1 MAENTSKE
9 DLLREGD
16 ISVEDNLEGMAGSK
30 SSMVLSENA
39 EQTALL
45 TSMNETMKAMSESLR
60 GSGETPTLKPADSA
74 KRGRKTNNG
83 SHDLLS
89 DSAESD
95 ADQLLESNKRQKIQD
110 GDEEEDTLL
119 DEIVQSMNETEKT
132 DAKISEKLE
141 KIVENRW
148 FKLSDGQ
155 LKEKTEKY
163 LRPAICDNFIT
174 PKVNPEILERLD
186 RQTRG
191 RDLKLSTLQS
201 TTTKMGYICTKATE
215 LLLQARRENK
225 SLDIEQ
231 LIRMHTDALGLSGH
245 ISFEISQRRRDA
257 IRPNLNKEYA
267 TLCASHVPITKM
279 LFGDKQTQL
288 NHIRAS
294 NKISNTTS
302 TQGGNK
308 GCSKQRGPSYL
319 GSHSTSTGRNFLGR
333 TSQTSQLS
341 NRARNNRNYPLKKK
355 LSQRSEVT
363 TTSIINQVDSPQ
375 VRDNFIIMTT
385 DASLSGWGACLDGMT
400 TGGRWNPDEATHDI
414 NYLEMLAVLFALQSF
429 SDKVLAKHIKLMVD
443 NTIAVAT
450 INQMGTC
457 HSNLNNKLE
466 QQIWEWCSR

>member
-9 DLLREGD
+9 DPLREGD

-30 SSMVLSENA
+30 SSTVLSENA

-60 GSGETPTLKPADSA
+60 GSGETPTPKPADSA

-95 ADQLLESNKRQKIQD
+95 ADQLLEPNKRQKIQD
-110 GDEEEDTLL
+110 GDEEEGTLL
-119 DEIVQSMNETEKT
+119 DEIVQSMNKTENT
-132 DAKISEKLE
+132 DAKISEKLA

-148 FKLSDGQ
+148 LSKLSDGQ

-163 LRPAICDNFIT
+163 LRPANCDNFIT
-174 PKVNPEILERLD
+174 PKVNPEIWERLD

-191 RDLKLSTLQS
+191 RDFKLSTLQS
-201 TTTKMGYICTKATE
+201 TTTKVGYICTKATE
-215 LLLQARRENK
+215 FLSQARRENK
-225 SLDIEQ
+225 SPDIEQ
-231 LIRMHTDALGLSGH
+231 LIRMHTDALGPLGH
-245 ISFEISQRRRDA
+245 ISFEISKRRRDA

-279 LFGDKQTQL
+279 LFGDELQTQL

-308 GCSKQRGPSYL
+308 GYSKQRGPTYR
-319 GSHSTSTGRNFLGR
+319 GSHSTSTGRYFFWEN
-333 TSQTSQLS
+333 LS
-341 NRARNNRNYPLKKK
+341 DEPAEQPRSEQPELPPEEER
-355 LSQRSEVT
+355 SQRSEVT
-363 TTSIINQVDSPQ
+363 TTRVI
-375 VRDNFIIMTT
+375 T
-385 DASLSGWGACLDGMT
+385 
-400 TGGRWNPDEATHDI
+400 
-414 NYLEMLAVLFALQSF
+414 
-429 SDKVLAKHIKLMVD
+429 
-443 NTIAVAT
+443 
-450 INQMGTC
+450 
-457 HSNLNNKLE
+457 NLIHL
-466 QQIWEWCSR
+466 R

>member
-1 MAENTSKE
+1 MAENTSE
-9 DLLREGD
+9 DDLLIED
-16 ISVEDNLEGMAGSK
+16 ISVENKLEGMATGSK
-30 SSMVLSENA
+30 SSSSVLSENA
-39 EQTALL
+39 ELIALL

-60 GSGETPTLKPADSA
+60 CSGETPTPKPADSA

-163 LRPAICDNFIT
+163 LRPANCDNFIT
-174 PKVNPEILERLD
+174 PKVNPEIWERLD

-191 RDLKLSTLQS
+191 RDFKLSTLQS
-201 TTTKMGYICTKATE
+201 TTTKVGYICTKATE
-215 LLLQARRENK
+215 FLSQARRENK
-225 SLDIEQ
+225 SPDIEQ
-231 LIRMHTDALGLSGH
+231 LIRMHTDALGPLGH
-245 ISFEISQRRRDA
+245 ISFEISKRRRDA

-279 LFGDKQTQL
+279 LFGDELQTQL

-308 GCSKQRGPSYL
+308 GYSKQRGPTYR
-319 GSHSTSTGRNFLGR
+319 GSHSTSTGRYFFWEN
-333 TSQTSQLS
+333 LS
-341 NRARNNRNYPLKKK
+341 DEPAEQPRSEQPELPPEEEI
-355 LSQRSEVT
+355 SQRSEVT
-363 TTSIINQVDSPQ
+363 TTHYHQLDSPQ
-375 VRDNFIIMTT
+375 VRDNFESFLPILLEYFRGKN
-385 DASLSGWGACLDGMT
+385 AFLYGWQFSSPFFTM
-400 TGGRWNPDEATHDI
+400 
-414 NYLEMLAVLFALQSF
+414 AVF
-429 SDKVLAKHIKLMVD
+429 
-443 NTIAVAT
+443 
-450 INQMGTC
+450 
-457 HSNLNNKLE
+457 NL
-466 QQIWEWCSR
+466 RP

>member
-1 MAENTSKE
+1 MAENTSE
-9 DLLREGD
+9 DDLLIED
-16 ISVEDNLEGMAGSK
+16 ISVENKLEGMATGSK
-30 SSMVLSENA
+30 SSTVLSENA
-39 EQTALL
+39 ELMALL

-60 GSGETPTLKPADSA
+60 GSGETPTPKPADSA

-215 LLLQARRENK
+215 LLLQARRKNK

-279 LFGDKQTQL
+279 LFGDELQTQL

-294 NKISNTTS
+294 NKISNATS

-308 GCSKQRGPSYL
+308 GYSGPTY
-319 GSHSTSTGRNFLGR
+319 
-333 TSQTSQLS
+333 
-341 NRARNNRNYPLKKK
+341 
-355 LSQRSEVT
+355 
-363 TTSIINQVDSPQ
+363 
-375 VRDNFIIMTT
+375 
-385 DASLSGWGACLDGMT
+385 
-400 TGGRWNPDEATHDI
+400 
-414 NYLEMLAVLFALQSF
+414 
-429 SDKVLAKHIKLMVD
+429 
-443 NTIAVAT
+443 
-450 INQMGTC
+450 
-457 HSNLNNKLE
+457 
-466 QQIWEWCSR
+466 

>member
-45 TSMNETMKAMSESLR
+45 ASMNETMKAMSESLR
-60 GSGETPTLKPADSA
+60 GSGETPTPKPADSA

-148 FKLSDGQ
+148 FNKLSDGQ

-174 PKVNPEILERLD
+174 PKVNPKYWN
-186 RQTRG
+186 
-191 RDLKLSTLQS
+191 DLIAKHVGETLS
-201 TTTKMGYICTKATE
+201 Y
-215 LLLQARRENK
+215 RY
-225 SLDIEQ
+225 
-231 LIRMHTDALGLSGH
+231 
-245 ISFEISQRRRDA
+245 F
-257 IRPNLNKEYA
+257 
-267 TLCASHVPITKM
+267 
-279 LFGDKQTQL
+279 
-288 NHIRAS
+288 
-294 NKISNTTS
+294 
-302 TQGGNK
+302 
-308 GCSKQRGPSYL
+308 
-319 GSHSTSTGRNFLGR
+319 
-333 TSQTSQLS
+333 SQL
-341 NRARNNRNYPLKKK
+341 PLKWDTFAQK
-355 LSQRSEVT
+355 LPNFCCKPEGK
-363 TTSIINQVDSPQ
+363 TSLL
-375 VRDNFIIMTT
+375 T
-385 DASLSGWGACLDGMT
+385 LS
-400 TGGRWNPDEATHDI
+400 
-414 NYLEMLAVLFALQSF
+414 S
-429 SDKVLAKHIKLMVD
+429 
-443 NTIAVAT
+443 
-450 INQMGTC
+450 
-457 HSNLNNKLE
+457 
-466 QQIWEWCSR
+466 

>member
-9 DLLREGD
+9 DPLREGD

-30 SSMVLSENA
+30 SSTVLSENA

-60 GSGETPTLKPADSA
+60 GSGETPTPKPADSA

-89 DSAESD
+89 DSAKSD

-110 GDEEEDTLL
+110 GDEEEGTLL
-119 DEIVQSMNETEKT
+119 DEIVQSMNKTENT
-132 DAKISEKLE
+132 DAKISEKLA

-148 FKLSDGQ
+148 LSKLSDGQ

-163 LRPAICDNFIT
+163 LRPANCDNFIT
-174 PKVNPEILERLD
+174 PKVNPEIWERLD

-191 RDLKLSTLQS
+191 RDFKLSTLQS
-201 TTTKMGYICTKATE
+201 TTTKVGYICTKATE
-215 LLLQARRENK
+215 FLSQARRENK
-225 SLDIEQ
+225 SPDIEQ
-231 LIRMHTDALGLSGH
+231 LIRMHTDALGPLGH
-245 ISFEISQRRRDA
+245 ISFEISKRRRDA

-279 LFGDKQTQL
+279 LFGDELQTQL

-308 GCSKQRGPSYL
+308 GYSKQRGPTYR
-319 GSHSTSTGRNFLGR
+319 GSHSTSTGRYFFWEN
-333 TSQTSQLS
+333 LS
-341 NRARNNRNYPLKKK
+341 DEPAEQPRSEQPELPPEEER
-355 LSQRSEVT
+355 SQRSEVT
-363 TTSIINQVDSPQ
+363 TTRVI
-375 VRDNFIIMTT
+375 T
-385 DASLSGWGACLDGMT
+385 
-400 TGGRWNPDEATHDI
+400 
-414 NYLEMLAVLFALQSF
+414 
-429 SDKVLAKHIKLMVD
+429 
-443 NTIAVAT
+443 
-450 INQMGTC
+450 
-457 HSNLNNKLE
+457 NLIHL
-466 QQIWEWCSR
+466 R